1 MKRIFGNNKADS
13 HDFWM
18 SYTDMMSA
26 FLIVFMIGCIYA
38 YNAYQDK
45 TIKLEN
51 AKIQV
56 DSLLTTLRVE
66 NPDSLRNKIF
76 TYRRFIDSI
85 NSHKLSNE
93 IECYR
98 NVFVETSDIKPIFD
112 VVRGSI
118 KLIDKSPGGELFES
132 GRSSFYKKRTK
143 EVLPLKPY
151 LEKICPALVDTTI
164 SIAKRK
170 NVNIELRIEGH
181 TDPNWNGLARG
192 EKESYVRNLKL
203 SSERANAVLE
213 LILSDNR
220 LGESQR
226 NFLMEH
232 MISVGYSFSER
243 IERNNI
249 DIDSFDA
256 QSRRIEFRIISK

>member
-1 MKRIFGNNKADS
+1 MKRIFGKKGADS

-38 YNAYQDK
+38 YNGYQNK
-45 TIKLEN
+45 TIELEN
-51 AKIQV
+51 AKTQV
-56 DSLLTTLRVE
+56 DSLLTTLRIE

-76 TYRRFIDSI
+76 TYRHFIDSI

-112 VVRGSI
+112 GVRGSI

-132 GRSSFYKKRTK
+132 GRSSFYKRDTK
-143 EVLPLKPY
+143 EILPLKPY
-151 LEKICPALVDTTI
+151 LEKISLALVDTTI

-181 TDPNWNGLARG
+181 TDPNWNALVRG
-192 EKESYVRNLKL
+192 GKDSYVRNLKL

-213 LILSDNR
+213 LILNDSR
-220 LGESQR
+220 LSEAQR
-226 NFLMEH
+226 NFLMKH

-243 IERNNI
+243 IENNSI
-249 DIDSFDA
+249 NVESLDA